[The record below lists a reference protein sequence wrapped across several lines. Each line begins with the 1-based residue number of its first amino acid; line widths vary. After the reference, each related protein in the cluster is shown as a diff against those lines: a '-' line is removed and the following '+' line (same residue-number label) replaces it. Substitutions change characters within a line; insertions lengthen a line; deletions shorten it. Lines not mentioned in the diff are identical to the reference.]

1 MREKFLNKTTVS
13 GYIFNLEGSSDWDK
27 LQHRV
32 TGETSKNPGQDY
44 ISGVI
49 SIATDDEALNV
60 VQVHFSYVTP
70 EWGKSGKKNQN
81 YDFLLDLIERNE
93 NGSLKTFENSKTE
106 AEKITVTGDLALNE
120 FVDKEDNFVAVKQI
134 RGTFVGNMSARDT
147 MGASFEL
154 EALIS
159 NAALREVEDGEDYMN
174 INGYA
179 FNFRN
184 ELLPIQLTVRIPS
197 GISFFEGADIS
208 SKNPFLGKI
217 SGDVVSN
224 IITIAKDESDLD
236 GFGEAKPTT
245 RSIRAWEVR
254 SARRTLE
261 FGDEEALTLTEMKKL
276 VVDRADHE
284 AEVRKQIEDRK
295 AARGDGFD
303 APKKAAKKVEAVED
317 DDDFPF

>member
-27 LQHRV
+27 LQKRT
-32 TGETSKNPGQDY
+32 TGENSKNPGQDY

-60 VQVHFSYVTP
+60 VQVHFSFVTP

-81 YDFLLDLIERNE
+81 YDFLLDLIERQD
-93 NGSLKTFENSKTE
+93 NGTLKTFETSKTD
-106 AEKITVTGDLALNE
+106 AEKITVTGDLSLNE
-120 FVDKEDNFVAVKQI
+120 FIDKEDNFVAVKQI

-147 MGASFEL
+147 MGAFFDL

-159 NAALREVEDGEDYMN
+159 NASMREVEDGDDYMN
-174 INGYA
+174 ISGYA

-184 ELLPIQLTVRIPS
+184 ELLPIQLTVRIP
-197 GISFFEGADIS
+197 GGVKFFENADIS

-217 SGDVVSN
+217 SGQVVSN

-245 RSIRAWEVR
+245 RSIRAWDVS

-261 FGDEEALTLTEMKKL
+261 FDDDGDLNLAEMKKL
-276 VVDRADHE
+276 VADRADHE

-303 APKKAAKKVEAVED
+303 APKKTAKKVEAVED
-317 DDDFPF
+317 NDDFPF